1 MELSMSPDEQ
11 EARWRKY
18 SDDRIILL
26 PLKSGKIAVFNNAAE
41 LCGIVELSEDIYGK
55 DNWDRFRD
63 TWRRP
68 GKAEPKPRPTLKELG
83 L

>member
-26 PLKSGKIAVFNNAAE
+26 PLKSGAVAIFNNAAE
-41 LCGIVELSEDIYGK
+41 FCDIMYLDDPTVRGCMEDIIAH
-55 DNWDRFRD
+55 
-63 TWRRP
+63 WRRP
-68 GKAEPKPRPTLKELG
+68 SKREAKPRPTLEELG